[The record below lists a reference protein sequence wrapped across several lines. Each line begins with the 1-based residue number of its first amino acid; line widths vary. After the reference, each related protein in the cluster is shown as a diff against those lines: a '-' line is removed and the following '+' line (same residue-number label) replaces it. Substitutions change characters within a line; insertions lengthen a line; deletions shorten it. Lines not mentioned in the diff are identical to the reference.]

1 MPSAIENTIRADN
14 VSKVKAKLIVEG
26 ANGPTTPEAEEYL
39 TKRGVVIV
47 PDILAN
53 AGGVIMSYLEWVE
66 NLQWMTWSEEET
78 RSRLENILISNFKRV
93 LDEYGKIK
101 REGVTMRDAA
111 IVLAVSRV
119 EKAMRLRGWI

>member
-1 MPSAIENTIRADN
+1 
-14 VSKVKAKLIVEG
+14 
-26 ANGPTTPEAEEYL
+26 
-39 TKRGVVIV
+39 
-47 PDILAN
+47 LAN